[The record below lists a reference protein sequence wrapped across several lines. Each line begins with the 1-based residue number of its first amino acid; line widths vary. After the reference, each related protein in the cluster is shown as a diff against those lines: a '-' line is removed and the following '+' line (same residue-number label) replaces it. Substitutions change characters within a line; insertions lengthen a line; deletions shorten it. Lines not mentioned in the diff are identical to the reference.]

1 MTTYTLRP
9 SDSTM
14 RALPRAAPLQT
25 CATLHAAINALD
37 VETLI
42 HDITGPHT
50 GQQLLQIVITSDET
64 PDTPGEVLVYYA
76 TYS

>member
-9 SDSTM
+9 CDSPM
-14 RALPRAAPLQT
+14 QALPRAAPLQT
-25 CATLHAAINALD
+25 CATLQAAINALD
-37 VETLI
+37 VEALI
-42 HDITGPHT
+42 HDITGPHP
-50 GQQLLQIVITSDET
+50 GHELLRIVITSDEE